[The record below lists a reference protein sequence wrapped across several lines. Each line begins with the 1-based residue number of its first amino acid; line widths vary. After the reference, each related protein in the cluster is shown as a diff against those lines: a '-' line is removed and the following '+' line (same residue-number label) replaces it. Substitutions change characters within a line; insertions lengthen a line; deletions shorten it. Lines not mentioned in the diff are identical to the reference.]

1 MSGSKL
7 EEVKERLSNIR
18 DIGNSVTV
26 DGSTDDL
33 NRCIDVMMHGIDG
46 LIEYITTQ

>member
-7 EEVKERLSNIR
+7 EEVKTQLTKIR
-18 DIGNSVTV
+18 ETGNSTTV

-33 NRCIDVMMHGIDG
+33 NNCIDDMMRQIDG
-46 LIEYITTQ
+46 LIEYIANP